1 MSDAFGFCHRLN
13 TSQGFDLTSITSLD
27 RLGSFSPMYGYNI
40 RSFLDRVGPSAF
52 MNLAIAQGAS
62 APKARSLTVNI
73 KKLGEQAFGSLDASL
88 TSMSLSI
95 S

>member
-13 TSQGFDLTSITSLD
+13 TSQGFDLTSITRLD
-27 RLGSFSPMYGYNI
+27 RLGSFSPMYCYNI
-40 RSFLDRVGPSAF
+40 RSFLDYVGPSAF
-52 MNLAIAQGAS
+52 MNLAIAQGSS
-62 APKARSLTVNI
+62 APKVNSLTVNI
-73 KKLGEQAFGSLDASL
+73 RKLGKQAFGSLDASL